1 MRRWVQKLVDQLAV
15 DWDRDQVVE
24 KAKTIS
30 DGNATV
36 MYILDTLSKH
46 LIDLENHTVR
56 QTRQQLDHFCQQ
68 LAAADSDDC
77 DKLLFKIRQF
87 YSSYRIDEFSYI
99 QNTFDDFKNVI
110 WDFADQL
117 AEETRLLQATD
128 TQIEHNLNLLR
139 EAVET
144 NSIDELRQRSRE
156 FIDFYVEAH
165 TRRDERRT
173 QRMDSI
179 QNNLRQVESKLQ
191 EATRSASI
199 DHLSG
204 AWNRRT
210 FDHRLRQT
218 WQKYQVNGTPASL
231 LICDIDFFKRIND
244 VFGHDVGDH
253 VIIECVRVLKEVCK
267 DERFSVCRIGGEE
280 FAVILPETSIRE
292 AIEIGEEV
300 LHRFRKEKLIH
311 QDKTISFTGSMGIAT
326 LLPDEAA
333 GDWLKRTDEALYA
346 SKNQGRDRLT
356 VAQQLS
362 GSPKAA

>member
-15 DWDRDQVVE
+15 DWDSDQVVE
-24 KAKTIS
+24 KVKAIP

-36 MYILDTLSKH
+36 MYLLDTLSKH
-46 LIDLENHTVR
+46 LIDLENHPVR
-56 QTRQQLDHFCQQ
+56 QTRQQLDQFCQQ
-68 LAAADSDDC
+68 LAAADPEAC

-128 TQIEHNLNLLR
+128 SEIEHNLNLLR

-144 NSIDELRQRSRE
+144 NSIEELRLRSRE

-165 TRRDERRT
+165 TRRDERRS

-179 QNNLRQVESKLQ
+179 QSNLRQVERKLQ

-210 FDHRLRQT
+210 FDQRLRQT
-218 WQKYQVNGTPASL
+218 WQKFQINSTPAAL
-231 LICDIDFFKRIND
+231 MICDIDYFKRIND
-244 VFGHDVGDH
+244 VFGHDIGDH
-253 VIIECVRVLKEVCK
+253 VIVECVRVLKEVYK
-267 DERFSVCRIGGEE
+267 EDRFSVCRIGGEE
-280 FAVILPETSIRE
+280 FAVIMPETSIRE
-292 AIEIGEEV
+292 AIELGEEA
-300 LHRFRKEKLIH
+300 LHRFRKEKLVH

-326 LLPDEAA
+326 LMPDEGAP
-333 GDWLKRTDEALYA
+333 DWLKRTDEALYS

-356 VAQQLS
+356 VAQQPS
-362 GSPKAA
+362 SSVKVA